1 VKEVYNKFQKN
12 YFMIELKI
20 EDYNKL
26 IDLIAELLY
35 INSQLFIAGIDSRV
49 SKEELIQSCKN
60 NEFQKEWQG
69 VKEELE
75 TDDYWKDGKHFGDCT
90 DFPGHCLRCE
100 YETYT
105 GEARER
111 LKNIGII

>member
-1 VKEVYNKFQKN
+1 MTK
-12 YFMIELKI
+12 LKT

-26 IDLIAELLY
+26 LDLIAELLY
-35 INSQLFIAGIDSRV
+35 VNSQAFMAGIDNRV
-49 SKEELIQSCKN
+49 SRDELLQSFKT

-69 VKEELE
+69 IKEELE

-90 DFPGHCLRCE
+90 DFPGPCLRCE
-100 YETYT
+100 YESYIE
-105 GEARER
+105 EAREK